1 MKGLKGRFAK
11 AMSISLLAAGLLLGG
26 EKTAYAAGG
35 DDYASDETDGLYP
48 DMINPDVVESLNRHD
63 NFMTLKEV
71 AAAQPESA
79 EITDG
84 EEETTTELESE
95 FTAKDQEQ
103 ETKQG
108 LRIATGEFVK
118 VDRECR
124 EMEAVLADMVLVDPS
139 AKESVIVYKE
149 ASTESEKAGTMEAGD
164 GADVVAET
172 EEWYQII
179 SGKTEGYVRKTEVI
193 SGTKAAVAVV
203 EQLGM
208 QVVVDTEIMNIRL
221 EESTEADILDV
232 AAAGNTYQLLENG
245 KEWTKILYTDGE
257 TTGYLA
263 TEFIHVEPAIGVA
276 LSVEEEEAI
285 RAEEARKAEEA
296 RLAAEAEAARKA
308 AEAEEARKAAEAEE
322 ARKAEE
328 ARQAAAN
335 KANQEAA
342 NNGLA
347 EGSLQYM
354 GTFRITYYCSCEKCC
369 SGGFGVTA
377 SGTVPAEGRTISVDP
392 GQIPYG
398 THVIINGHEYVAED
412 TGVGVNQ
419 IDIYV
424 GSHDY
429 ALQLGMKYCDVYI
442 KR

>member
-11 AMSISLLAAGLLLGG
+11 AVSVSLLAAGLLVSRG
-26 EKTAYAAGG
+26 ETAYAVGG
-35 DDYASDETDGLYP
+35 NDYASDETEELYP
-48 DMINPDVVESLNRHD
+48 DMINPDLVKSLDRHD
-63 NFMTLKEV
+63 NFITLEEV

-79 EITDG
+79 ENTD
-84 EEETTTELESE
+84 EEGKTEKELESE
-95 FTAKDQEQ
+95 FTAEDQKK

-108 LRIATGEFVK
+108 LRIATGEFIE

-124 EMEAVLADMVLVDPS
+124 EMETTLADMVLVDPS
-139 AKESVIVYKE
+139 AEESVIVYKE
-149 ASTESEKAGTMEAGD
+149 ASTDSEKAGTMEAGD

-172 EEWYQII
+172 EDWYQIT
-179 SGKTEGYVRKTEVI
+179 SGKTEGYIRKTDVI
-193 SGTKAAVAVV
+193 SGTQAAVAVV

-208 QVVVDTEIMNIRL
+208 QAVVDAEIMNIRL
-221 EESTEADILDV
+221 EDDTEADILDV
-232 AAAGNTYQLLENG
+232 ATAGNTYQLLESG

-429 ALQLGMKYCDVYI
+429 ALQMGMKYCDVYI